1 MKRTISLPPWR
12 VEFDRDAARQ
22 LRKLAAPVR
31 DKIKAYLSERV
42 ASAPDPRR
50 FGKALTGALMGLWR
64 YRVGDFRIIA
74 KIERD
79 RLVILVVAVA
89 HRSAVYR

>member
-1 MKRTISLPPWR
+1 MNVMAWR
-12 VEFDRDAARQ
+12 VEILPAAQRAIQ
-22 LRKLAAPVR
+22 KLASADAMR
-31 DKIKAYLSERV
+31 ITAFIDRRLSG
-42 ASAPDPRR
+42 AADPFG
-50 FGKALTGALMGLWR
+50 FGKALTGRLKGRWR